1 MHFEFVPDRIN
12 NLTEPGYVVGS
23 GKRSLTE
30 GEIRH
35 IVKTLIVK
43 RNPQRGPGTRWPFEA
58 VVVPFAFK
66 LNLDGRSVLRLTR
79 AVLDTLEPDDWFE
92 RYTCM
97 EAFGDAL
104 TVGIKFLMKEPGTLT
119 LQSKIKRGYA
129 HFKIDMLE
137 HMSIPEAVRFC
148 RGLTA
153 HTIYRV
159 FTRKGE
165 HGLVPPKPVKD
176 AILDL
181 LCAPKMPPSKQVP
194 RRRANA
200 RDYAFHETR
209 GYTGFL
215 RKYCKRHK
223 ISVHID
229 EVRRRVG
236 QTQHRRMMTIARA
249 LGPVLMLDEAFRMRV
264 TIKLISKFPGTRRM
278 AEKILVAES
287 RQP

>member
-12 NLTEPGYVVGS
+12 NLTQPGYVVGS
-23 GKRSLTE
+23 GKRSLTR

-35 IVKTLIVK
+35 IVETLIVN
-43 RNPQRGPGTRWPFEA
+43 RNPTHGPGTRWPFEA
-58 VVVPFAFK
+58 VIVPVACT
-66 LNLDGRSVLRLTR
+66 LRLDGRSALRLTR
-79 AVLDTLEPDDWFE
+79 AVLDALEPDE
-92 RYTCM
+92 RHTCM

-104 TVGIKFLMKEPGTLT
+104 TVGIKFLMKSEAVSSVLVTGTNT
-119 LQSKIKRGYA
+119 RAYTNYKMDI
-129 HFKIDMLE
+129 LE
-137 HMSIPEAVRFC
+137 YMSIPEAVRFC

-153 HTIYRV
+153 HVIYRV

-165 HGLVPPKPVKD
+165 HGLVPPKPVKE

-181 LCAPKMPPSKQVP
+181 LCAPKPPLPKQVP

-200 RDYAFHETR
+200 RDFAFHETR

-223 ISVHID
+223 MSIHID
-229 EVRRRVG
+229 EVRCRVG
-236 QTQHRRMMTIARA
+236 QTQHRRMMVIARA

>member
-1 MHFEFVPDRIN
+1 MRNRI
-12 NLTEPGYVVGS
+12 LVISCISALVIGAAFLALGH
-23 GKRSLTE
+23 GF
-30 GEIRH
+30 
-35 IVKTLIVK
+35 
-43 RNPQRGPGTRWPFEA
+43 QGPGMHGGGEGPSH
-58 VVVPFAFK
+58 
-66 LNLDGRSVLRLTR
+66 G
-79 AVLDTLEPDDWFE
+79 
-92 RYTCM
+92 
-97 EAFGDAL
+97 
-104 TVGIKFLMKEPGTLT
+104 
-119 LQSKIKRGYA
+119 
-129 HFKIDMLE
+129 DMLE

-236 QTQHRRMMTIARA
+236 QTQHRRMMVIARA